1 MRFSLVIAV
10 LAPVAVSAQNPTR
23 TSTVSGTVFDS
34 IGRAPL
40 AGASVQLLGT
50 SGSANGRML
59 STTADTLGRFRIDS
73 VPFGDYVAGF
83 FHYAIDSLG
92 IDVKSRAVR
101 VNAAQTRVN
110 LASPSPAEMIT
121 AFCGAASLRDS
132 TALLIGHVR
141 NAESESPIVGAD
153 VLLEWTETSIERGRG
168 LITRDRVATARTIA
182 GGWFALCGVPA
193 GSPMMSRAA
202 FQRDTSGYVT
212 HESRLRS
219 VAHVSFTIGRTQRIA
234 LVDSAAD
241 TVRVD
246 RGSAR
251 LIGRVLT
258 QQGQPVSARV
268 DVPNTGLSAQTTSD
282 GRFTIDS
289 LPSGTRTVTVRAIG
303 FSPTDHVVHLAEGRP
318 TTSELRFPE
327 TAVVLAAVA
336 VRAEQVFSRKLHTFE
351 TNRRRS
357 VGGSF
362 YRPGPENALEH
373 ATLVTL
379 VQQTPRYSIRYGRG
393 EYSAVLRLPPP
404 RLECVPSLWV
414 DGARF
419 RMDFE
424 QLVAAIGPGEILA
437 AEIYSSPQTMPAQYM
452 ENGCGAIA
460 VWTKDPPP
468 KKQGTTPPLRH

>member
-1 MRFSLVIAV
+1 MRFSLAIAV
-10 LAPVAVSAQNPTR
+10 LAPFAVAAQTPAR
-23 TSTVSGTVFDS
+23 TSTVSGAVFDS
-34 IGRAPL
+34 IGGKPL
-40 AGASVQLLGT
+40 VAASVQLFGT
-50 SGSANGRML
+50 SGPATGR
-59 STTADTLGRFRIDS
+59 TFTARTDTLGAFRVDS
-73 VPFGDYVAGF
+73 VPFGEYVAGF
-83 FHYAIDSLG
+83 FHAAIDSLG

-101 VNAAQTRVN
+101 VNASRTRVN

-141 NAESESPIVGAD
+141 SAESESPIVGAD
-153 VLLEWTETSIERGRG
+153 VLLEWTETSIARGRG
-168 LITRDRVATARTIA
+168 LTTRDRTATARTIA

-193 GSPMMSRAA
+193 GSPMLSRAA

-212 HESRLRS
+212 HESKLRS
-219 VAHVSFTIGRTQRIA
+219 VAHVSFAIGRTQRVA

-241 TVRVD
+241 TLRVE

-258 QQGQPVSARV
+258 QMGQPVSARV
-268 DVPNTGLSAQTTSD
+268 DVPSTGLSAQTTSD

-327 TAVVLAAVA
+327 TAVVLAAVE

-351 TNRRRS
+351 TNRRRT

-362 YRPGPENALEH
+362 YRPGPENALEY

-393 EYSAVLRLPPP
+393 QYSAVLRLPQNK
-404 RLECVPSLWV
+404 ECVPSLWM
-414 DGARF
+414 DGQRF

-424 QLVAAIGPGEILA
+424 QLVSTVGPGEMLA
-437 AEIYSSPQTMPAQYM
+437 VEIYSSPQTMPAQYM

-460 VWTKDPPP
+460 VWKKDPPP
-468 KKQGTTPPLRH
+468 KQAASPLRH